1 MKKKARGLDA
11 AAIIDRHQKRI
22 NSGPCIIWFLKP
34 REIRRKRREVKER
47 IKARLLDNPY
57 YLINLR
63 AGMR

>member
-1 MKKKARGLDA
+1 MRKKARGLDA
-11 AAIIDRHQKRI
+11 AAIIDQHQKLI
-22 NSGPCIIWFLKP
+22 NSGPDITWFLKP
-34 REIRRKRREVKER
+34 REIRRKRRLIKEI